1 LNLTYALIGPPAAGK
16 STIARELGKYGV
28 PKIISHTTRP
38 PRPGEQNG
46 IDYHFVDKDTFAKT
60 ELIEKITYSGHF
72 YGLSKNEVM
81 SKTEHNPV
89 TVLGIERHGF
99 DQLKKLLGKRLFS
112 VFILADEA
120 TIIDRVIDLGG
131 DPAAV
136 QERINYAKA
145 CGEFDHWQISDYVV
159 KNTAS
164 LDDAVRQ
171 ILAIMNRVE
180 IRPAP
185 QE

>member
-1 LNLTYALIGPPAAGK
+1 MNIAYALIGPPAAGK
-16 STIARELGKYGV
+16 SAIARELGKYGV

-38 PRPGEQNG
+38 VRPEEKNG
-46 IDYHFVDKDTFAKT
+46 IDYHFVDKDTFVKT
-60 ELIEKITYSGHF
+60 ELIEKITYAGHF

-81 SKTEHNPV
+81 TKTESCPV

-99 DQLKKLLGKRLFS
+99 DQLKKLLGKRLVS
-112 VFILADEA
+112 IFILADEA
-120 TIIDRVIDLGG
+120 TIIDRVIELGG

-136 QERINYAKA
+136 QERINYAKV
-145 CGEFDHWQISDYVV
+145 CGEFDHWQFTDYIV

-171 ILAIMNRVE
+171 ILAIMNLVRLP
-180 IRPAP
+180 PASA
-185 QE
+185 